1 MSSVAS
7 SGGCSRW
14 EWEASADLVVVGTGV
29 AGLTA
34 ALDAAELGLRVIVI
48 TKDVAGAGC
57 TALAQGGVAV
67 VLGDIPGDSV
77 EAHVGDTLAAGGGLN
92 DPTAVASIIAA
103 GPAAVTRLRAR
114 GAVFDPGSG
123 AAGPAR
129 LARTREGGHRALR
142 VIHAGGDGTGAELER
157 ALLAATADRRLPLLT
172 GHVGMDAL
180 RDDAGAVVGLTVL
193 DDDGR
198 AGVLRAPAVLL
209 ATGGYGQV
217 FGNTTNAATATG
229 DGVALALRCRGDR
242 RRPRVRPVPSDRA
255 ARAGCGGQAPARHRG
270 RPRGGGCAARL
281 HRPAVHDRCAPAC

>member
-57 TALAQGGVAV
+57 TPLAQGGVAV

-92 DPTAVASIIAA
+92 DSTAVASIIAA

-209 ATGGYGQV
+209 ATGGYRQV
-217 FGNTTNAATATG
+217 FGNTTTAATATPG
-229 DGVALALRCRGDR
+229 MVLRSPCVPGRPPPTSSSSSSIQPRCTCRMR
-242 RRPRVRPVPSDRA
+242 
-255 ARAGCGGQAPARHRG
+255 RAGARSSPRPSAVRG
-270 RPRGGGCAARL
+270 PCCAT
-281 HRPAVHDRCAPAC
+281 APACRS